1 MHRRLLS
8 SALLL
13 GLLLFGA
20 QLFAGTGGPDTYGY
34 TWKDSNEPNHS
45 YSWVDITQR
54 SGVVQV
60 AGLADDNSVGP
71 FNIGWDFQYYWVQ
84 YNSVKIGSNGWFSFD
99 NIGNIASCFPT
110 VPTPGGAGDNIIA
123 PYMSDLTFVSNSA
136 ANPNPGEMY
145 YWSNNQD
152 TFIIQWNNVG
162 WWQQG
167 TPDWVGDNTFQVIL
181 SGVDSSITI
190 NYQVTDDANFSPG
203 TFCPTYM
210 EIGIENL
217 TGNIGLNF
225 LSGTTLPADNFS
237 VKFEYPD
244 TVLLQVPDATPA
256 WNANSDNAGQFYF
269 INQNIDMLA
278 NVASVGNAD
287 ITQSITV
294 NGSLQ
299 NLQFSTVWSDQT
311 QIANGITAG
320 SNQTVTFPNQANIT
334 TAGQYYYNVTTAVSQ
349 DLNPSNNNNIVE
361 VSAVESVNG
370 RYNLTYASLNNPDG
384 TISWAGGG
392 VDDGVAV
399 EYFPP
404 DYPYTIDSFWVWIE
418 GDGDPN
424 TPLPVGY
431 RFTIVDSFGGTTLY
445 TDSFPP
451 AVITEGGWNYVAL
464 SAPVVISSGKFI
476 CQWLQGGTGIAI
488 GTEAFGPISQRT
500 YEILGGTASPYRQ
513 NTVEDMLIAV
523 AGQGVVS
530 IDEPDLPSNVLR
542 AFPNPNS
549 TGLLNVEYD
558 VTALSDVNFRMMNT
572 VGQTVWAKTHSDIP
586 AGTYRF
592 NVETGLLQAGVYFLD
607 MEQHGQRIVKK
618 IVVQ

>member
-1 MHRRLLS
+1 M
-8 SALLL
+8 L

-20 QLFAGTGGPDTYGY
+20 QVFAGTGGPDTYGY

-45 YSWVDITQR
+45 YSWIDIT
-54 SGVVQV
+54 GFTDAVQV
-60 AGLADDNSVGP
+60 SGLADDNSVGP

-99 NIGNIASCFPT
+99 NVGNIASCFPT
-110 VPTPGGAGDNIIA
+110 IPSPGGAGDNIIA
-123 PYMSDLTFVSNSA
+123 PYMSDLTFISNSA
-136 ANPNPGEMY
+136 ANPNPGTMY

-167 TPDWVGDNTFQVIL
+167 TPDWVGDNSFQVIL

-190 NYQVTDDANFSPG
+190 NYQDTDAANFSPG

-217 TGNIGLNF
+217 TGNIGLGV
-225 LSGTTLPADNFS
+225 LSGTTLPADMYS

-269 INQNIDMLA
+269 INQNIDMTA
-278 NVASVGNAD
+278 NIASVGNAD
-287 ITQSITV
+287 ITSAITV
-294 NGSLQ
+294 NGALQ
-299 NLQFSTVWSDQT
+299 NLQFSTVWSDQSS
-311 QIANGITAG
+311 IANGITAG
-320 SNQTVTFPNQANIT
+320 SDQLVTFPTQANIT
-334 TAGQYYYNVTTAVSQ
+334 TAGQYYYNVTTATSQ

-384 TISWAGGG
+384 SISWAGGG

-404 DYPYTIDSFWVWIE
+404 DYPYTIDSFWVWIV
-418 GDGDPN
+418 GDGDPA

-431 RFTIVDSFGGTTLY
+431 RFTIVDSIGGTVLY

-451 AVITEGGWNYVAL
+451 SVITEDGWNYVAL
-464 SAPVVISSGKFI
+464 STPVIISSGKFI
-476 CQWLQGGTGIAI
+476 CQWFQGGTGIAI

-523 AGQGVVS
+523 AGQGIVARD
-530 IDEPDLPSNVLR
+530 IPTLTDDVLR
-542 AFPNPNS
+542 PFPNPTNM
-549 TGLLNVEYD
+549 GLLNVEYD
-558 VTALSDVNFRMMNT
+558 AVTLADVNFRLMNAM
-572 VGQTVWAKTHSDIP
+572 GQLVWTQSYNDVP
-586 AGTYRF
+586 AGTHRF
-592 NVETGLLQAGVYFLD
+592 IVKTNQLEAGVYFLD
-607 MEQHGQRIVKK
+607 MEQGGQRVVQK

>member
-1 MHRRLLS
+1 ML
-8 SALLL
+8 AFLLL
-13 GLLLFGA
+13 GA
-20 QLFAGTGGPDTYGY
+20 QMFAGSGGPDTYGY

-45 YSWVDITQR
+45 YSWVEISNKPDA
-54 SGVVQV
+54 VLVP
-60 AGLADDNSVGP
+60 GLADDNSVGP
-71 FNIGWDFQYYWVQ
+71 FNIGWDFQYYWVE

-99 NIGNIASCFPT
+99 NVGNIASCFPT
-110 VPTPGGAGDNIIA
+110 VPTPGGAGDNIVA
-123 PYMSDLTFVSNSA
+123 TYMSDLTFISNSP

-145 YWSNNQD
+145 YWTNNAD

-167 TPDWVGDNTFQVIL
+167 SPDWVGDNTFQVIL
-181 SGVDSSITI
+181 SGVDSSITM
-190 NYQVTDDANFSPG
+190 NYMDTDVANFSPG
-203 TFCPTYM
+203 TACPTYM

-217 TGNIGLNF
+217 TGNIGLGVF
-225 LSGTTLPADNFS
+225 SGTTLPADNFS
-237 VKFEYPD
+237 IKFEYPD

-269 INQNIDMLA
+269 INQNIDMQA
-278 NVASVGNAD
+278 NIASVGNAD
-287 ITQSITV
+287 ITQAITV

-299 NLQFSTVWSDQT
+299 NLQFNTVWSDQAS
-311 QIANGITAG
+311 IANGITAG
-320 SNQTVTFPNQANIT
+320 NNQTVTFPTQANIT
-334 TAGQYYYNVTTAVSQ
+334 AAGQYYYNVTTAASQ

-384 TISWAGGG
+384 SISWAGGG

-404 DYPYTIDSFWVWIE
+404 DYPYTIDSFWVWIV

-431 RFTIVDSFGGTTLY
+431 RFTIVDSFGGNVLY

-451 AVITEGGWNYVAL
+451 SAINEDGWNYVAL
-464 SAPVVISSGKFI
+464 SAPVVINSGKFI

-488 GTEAFGPISQRT
+488 GTEAFGPISRRT

-523 AGQGVVS
+523 AGQGVVAV
-530 IDEPDLPSNVLR
+530 DDPTVLDNALR
-542 AFPNPNS
+542 AYPNPNS
-549 TGLLNVEYD
+549 TGLLNIDYD
-558 VTALSDVNFRMMNT
+558 VPALGDIGFRLMNT
-572 VGQTVWAKTHSDIP
+572 VGQTVWEKTHTQIP
-586 AGTYRF
+586 AGTYNF
-592 NVETGLLQAGVYFLD
+592 NIETGSLNAGVYFLD
-607 MEQHGQRIVKK
+607 MEQQGQRTVKK
-618 IVVQ
+618 IVIQ